1 MNFKLDDI
9 IFLNNINFILNRSY
23 RKLDFKKF
31 DFFKII
37 KLIKFSYRLKLS
49 LIIRIYNIFYINRFI
64 LVLNDLFLD

>member
-9 IFLNNINFILNRSY
+9 IFLSNINFILNRLY
-23 RKLDFKKF
+23 RKLNFKKF

-37 KLIKFSYRLKLS
+37 ELIKFFYRLELS

-64 LVLNDLFLD
+64 LVLNDLFFN